1 MLQNDLAIFSGAKYN
16 ASISI
21 IQPQNHCQSNNRLNS
36 AQSESLFFVN
46 IYILKKKEEN
56 LLRGV
61 FNPDSPLMRALGV
74 VWDLIVLN
82 LLFLVC
88 CIPVVTIGPAI
99 TALHYVTTKMAG
111 EKDGTPVVGN
121 FFKSFRAN
129 FRQGVLMGILFGA
142 AGGFLGYDIYLL
154 WHSGNFQN
162 SIFKILIPVAAI
174 AYMMTFVYAFPL
186 LARFNNTVL
195 GTIRNAFIMS
205 VTSLPKT
212 FSMLLLIGACV
223 ALTLYT
229 QTTLRYGLFLW
240 FALGFSSIAYANAF
254 VLNDVFMKC
263 SEQYSSQINQEQS
276 QDTTENSDGKE

>member
-1 MLQNDLAIFSGAKYN
+1 M
-16 ASISI
+16 
-21 IQPQNHCQSNNRLNS
+21 
-36 AQSESLFFVN
+36 
-46 IYILKKKEEN
+46 
-56 LLRGV
+56 RGV

-174 AYMMTFVYAFPL
+174 AYMMTFLYAFPL

-212 FSMLLLIGACV
+212 FSMLLLIGAC
-223 ALTLYT
+223 AAFTLYT

-254 VLNDVFMKC
+254 VLNGVFMKC

-276 QDTTENSDGKE
+276 QDTTEKSDGKK

>member
-1 MLQNDLAIFSGAKYN
+1 M
-16 ASISI
+16 
-21 IQPQNHCQSNNRLNS
+21 
-36 AQSESLFFVN
+36 
-46 IYILKKKEEN
+46 
-56 LLRGV
+56 
-61 FNPDSPLMRALGV
+61 MRALGV

-121 FFKSFRAN
+121 FFKSIRAN

-162 SIFKILIPVAAI
+162 STFKILIPVAAI

-195 GTIRNAFIMS
+195 GTIRNAFICDLFAPNLFHVVVDRRMCS
-205 VTSLPKT
+205 TYPVYTDHIALWIVFVVCAGVLFDRLFKCICFKWRFHEVLRAVLFSDKSGAVSGYHGEFRRQKVT
-212 FSMLLLIGACV
+212 V
-223 ALTLYT
+223 
-229 QTTLRYGLFLW
+229 
-240 FALGFSSIAYANAF
+240 
-254 VLNDVFMKC
+254 
-263 SEQYSSQINQEQS
+263 
-276 QDTTENSDGKE
+276 

>member
-1 MLQNDLAIFSGAKYN
+1 M
-16 ASISI
+16 
-21 IQPQNHCQSNNRLNS
+21 
-36 AQSESLFFVN
+36 
-46 IYILKKKEEN
+46 
-56 LLRGV
+56 RGV

-154 WHSGNFQN
+154 WHSCGSYGFLYDLRFCFPAACIFQQYG
-162 SIFKILIPVAAI
+162 FR
-174 AYMMTFVYAFPL
+174 YHTECVYH
-186 LARFNNTVL
+186 V
-195 GTIRNAFIMS
+195 
-205 VTSLPKT
+205 
-212 FSMLLLIGACV
+212 CD
-223 ALTLYT
+223 
-229 QTTLRYGLFLW
+229 LFAQNL
-240 FALGFSSIAYANAF
+240 FH
-254 VLNDVFMKC
+254 VVVDRRKC
-263 SEQYSSQINQEQS
+263 SIDPVYTDHIALWIVFVVCAGVLF
-276 QDTTENSDGKE
+276 DRLCKCICFK

>member
-1 MLQNDLAIFSGAKYN
+1 M
-16 ASISI
+16 
-21 IQPQNHCQSNNRLNS
+21 
-36 AQSESLFFVN
+36 
-46 IYILKKKEEN
+46 
-56 LLRGV
+56 RGV
-61 FNPDSPLMRALGV
+61 FNPDSPMMRALGV

-212 FSMLLLIGACV
+212 FSMLLLIGASV

-276 QDTTENSDGKE
+276 QDTTENSDEGTLYRCFLREPDAVMPA

>member
-1 MLQNDLAIFSGAKYN
+1 M
-16 ASISI
+16 
-21 IQPQNHCQSNNRLNS
+21 
-36 AQSESLFFVN
+36 
-46 IYILKKKEEN
+46 
-56 LLRGV
+56 RGV

-99 TALHYVTTKMAG
+99 TALHYVTTKWRVKRRHSG
-111 EKDGTPVVGN
+111 GRQ

-162 SIFKILIPVAAI
+162 SSFKILIPVAAI

-276 QDTTENSDGKE
+276 QDTTENSDGKK

>member
-1 MLQNDLAIFSGAKYN
+1 M
-16 ASISI
+16 
-21 IQPQNHCQSNNRLNS
+21 
-36 AQSESLFFVN
+36 
-46 IYILKKKEEN
+46 
-56 LLRGV
+56 RGV
-61 FNPDSPLMRALGV
+61 FNPDSPMMRALGV

-129 FRQGVLMGILFGA
+129 FR
-142 AGGFLGYDIYLL
+142 LGYDIYLL

-162 SIFKILIPVAAI
+162 SIFKILVPVAAI

-276 QDTTENSDGKE
+276 QDTTENSDGKK

>member
-1 MLQNDLAIFSGAKYN
+1 MGLAIFSGGKYN
-16 ASISI
+16 TSI
-21 IQPQNHCQSNNRLNS
+21 IQPKKDCQSNGCVYLV
-36 AQSESLFFVN
+36 QSGSSIFV
-46 IYILKKKEEN
+46 KKCPHSKKEEY
-56 LLRGV
+56 LVRGV
-61 FNPDSPLMRALGV
+61 FNLDSPLMRALGV

-88 CIPVVTIGPAI
+88 CIPVITIGPAI

-111 EKDGTPVVGN
+111 EKDGIPVIGN
-121 FFKSFRAN
+121 FLKSFRAN
-129 FRQGVLMGILFGA
+129 FRQGAILGILYA
-142 AGGFLGYDIYLL
+142 AVGGFLGYDIYIL
-154 WHSGNFQN
+154 WHSARFQN
-162 SIFKILIPVAAI
+162 SIFKILVPVAVI
-174 AYMMTFVYAFPL
+174 VYMMTLVYVFAL
-186 LARFNNTVL
+186 LARFNNTVF

-254 VLNDVFMKC
+254 VLNRIFTRCSNQYPSQLTQDMPQNASEV
-263 SEQYSSQINQEQS
+263 SEQ
-276 QDTTENSDGKE
+276 KK

>member
-1 MLQNDLAIFSGAKYN
+1 M
-16 ASISI
+16 
-21 IQPQNHCQSNNRLNS
+21 
-36 AQSESLFFVN
+36 
-46 IYILKKKEEN
+46 
-56 LLRGV
+56 RGV
-61 FNPDSPLMRALGV
+61 FNPDSPMMRALGV

-174 AYMMTFVYAFPL
+174 AYDLRICFPAACKIQQYGFRYHTECVYH
-186 LARFNNTVL
+186 V
-195 GTIRNAFIMS
+195 
-205 VTSLPKT
+205 
-212 FSMLLLIGACV
+212 CD
-223 ALTLYT
+223 
-229 QTTLRYGLFLW
+229 LFAQNL
-240 FALGFSSIAYANAF
+240 FH
-254 VLNDVFMKC
+254 VVVDRRKC
-263 SEQYSSQINQEQS
+263 SIDPVYTDHIALWIVFVVCAGVLF
-276 QDTTENSDGKE
+276 DRLCKCICFK

>member
-1 MLQNDLAIFSGAKYN
+1 
-16 ASISI
+16 
-21 IQPQNHCQSNNRLNS
+21 
-36 AQSESLFFVN
+36 
-46 IYILKKKEEN
+46 
-56 LLRGV
+56 
-61 FNPDSPLMRALGV
+61 
-74 VWDLIVLN
+74 
-82 LLFLVC
+82 
-88 CIPVVTIGPAI
+88 
-99 TALHYVTTKMAG
+99 
-111 EKDGTPVVGN
+111 
-121 FFKSFRAN
+121 
-129 FRQGVLMGILFGA
+129 MGILFGA

-162 SIFKILIPVAAI
+162 SIFKILVPVAAI

-195 GTIRNAFIMS
+195 GTIRNAFI
-205 VTSLPKT
+205 
-212 FSMLLLIGACV
+212 MLLLIGACV

>member
-1 MLQNDLAIFSGAKYN
+1 M
-16 ASISI
+16 
-21 IQPQNHCQSNNRLNS
+21 
-36 AQSESLFFVN
+36 
-46 IYILKKKEEN
+46 
-56 LLRGV
+56 
-61 FNPDSPLMRALGV
+61 MRALGV

-162 SIFKILIPVAAI
+162 SSFKILIPVAAI

-254 VLNDVFMKC
+254 VLNDVFMK
-263 SEQYSSQINQEQS
+263 
-276 QDTTENSDGKE
+276 

>member
-1 MLQNDLAIFSGAKYN
+1 M
-16 ASISI
+16 
-21 IQPQNHCQSNNRLNS
+21 
-36 AQSESLFFVN
+36 
-46 IYILKKKEEN
+46 
-56 LLRGV
+56 RGV

-99 TALHYVTTKMAG
+99 TALHYVTTKWRVKKTALRWSAIFQVIPG
-111 EKDGTPVVGN
+111 KFPPGRTDGN
-121 FFKSFRAN
+121 S
-129 FRQGVLMGILFGA
+129 FGA

-212 FSMLLLIGACV
+212 FSMLLLIGASV

-240 FALGFSSIAYANAF
+240 FALGFSSIAYSNAF

-276 QDTTENSDGKE
+276 QDTTENSDGQK

>member
-1 MLQNDLAIFSGAKYN
+1 M
-16 ASISI
+16 
-21 IQPQNHCQSNNRLNS
+21 
-36 AQSESLFFVN
+36 
-46 IYILKKKEEN
+46 
-56 LLRGV
+56 
-61 FNPDSPLMRALGV
+61 MRALGV

-99 TALHYVTTKMAG
+99 TALHYVTTKMA
-111 EKDGTPVVGN
+111 
-121 FFKSFRAN
+121 AN

-212 FSMLLLIGACV
+212 FSMLLLIGASV

-276 QDTTENSDGKE
+276 QDTTENSDGKK

>member
-1 MLQNDLAIFSGAKYN
+1 MLQKDLAIFSGVKYN
-16 ASISI
+16 TSI
-21 IQPQNHCQSNNRLNS
+21 IQPQNHCQSNNRLNRV
-36 AQSESLFFVN
+36 QSESLFLVN
-46 IYILKKKEEN
+46 IYILKKGEN

-212 FSMLLLIGACV
+212 FSMLLLIGAC
-223 ALTLYT
+223 AAFTLYT

-254 VLNDVFMKC
+254 VLNGVFMKC

-276 QDTTENSDGKE
+276 QDTTENSDGKK

>member
-1 MLQNDLAIFSGAKYN
+1 M
-16 ASISI
+16 
-21 IQPQNHCQSNNRLNS
+21 
-36 AQSESLFFVN
+36 
-46 IYILKKKEEN
+46 
-56 LLRGV
+56 RGV
-61 FNPDSPLMRALGV
+61 FNPDSPMMRALGV

-205 VTSLPKT
+205 VTSLPQT

-240 FALGFSSIAYANAF
+240 FALGFSSIAYANAS
-254 VLNDVFMKC
+254 VLNGVFMKC

-276 QDTTENSDGKE
+276 QDTTEDSDGKK

>member
-1 MLQNDLAIFSGAKYN
+1 
-16 ASISI
+16 
-21 IQPQNHCQSNNRLNS
+21 
-36 AQSESLFFVN
+36 
-46 IYILKKKEEN
+46 
-56 LLRGV
+56 
-61 FNPDSPLMRALGV
+61 
-74 VWDLIVLN
+74 
-82 LLFLVC
+82 
-88 CIPVVTIGPAI
+88 
-99 TALHYVTTKMAG
+99 
-111 EKDGTPVVGN
+111 
-121 FFKSFRAN
+121 
-129 FRQGVLMGILFGA
+129 MGILFGA

-205 VTSLPKT
+205 VTSLPQT

-276 QDTTENSDGKE
+276 QDTTENSDGQK